1 MMLLPLGA
9 FAQRTDII
17 VTRDG
22 NKYEGYLARQVP
34 NKSVTIFSTRTTI
47 TVAQRD
53 AEITNRRVVM
63 LGDLPEEC
71 IALFPLLPDDAYVEK
86 ADVIT
91 VEDWDGRKIDYRKA
105 ILLETGENL
114 KFVSFAPQ
122 AFELDWSQLKISS
135 KVPYDFTTK
144 IGFRDHLLLPTARI
158 LEGQLMEQDLRSGIL
173 KFRETDGKVTSFHK
187 SGVEAVRYEPADPD
201 ANLWEQVPYCD
212 KVILKDGT
220 TQEGLIVSKQFGK
233 TVEVRLFNSNLC
245 ETIPVTDIEA
255 YEKYKNPLFEQKY
268 EIPEFVERYAD
279 LYVNGESRHVCELRQ
294 NKNKTKYF
302 VLNEADSA
310 KIFVN
315 SRERVVVKYRA
326 ESRTSRFQV
335 AKARLTKEAIYGV
348 SWLKVEG
355 KGTELHPVFTPRDIL
370 SKPDINFQL
379 NEGGFIV
386 ADFVL
391 PTAGAYVFFVE
402 GSERCFVIYAQ

>member
-53 AEITNRRVVM
+53 AEIINRRVVM

-71 IALFPLLPDDAYVEK
+71 LSLFPLLSDEAYVEQ
-86 ADVIT
+86 ADVVT
-91 VEDWDGRKIDYRKA
+91 VEGWDGRKIDYRKA
-105 ILLETGENL
+105 VLLETGENL

-122 AFELDWSQLKISS
+122 AFELDWSQLKSSS
-135 KVPYDFTTK
+135 KVPYDFTRM
-144 IGFRDHLLLPTARI
+144 IGFRDHLLFPSARI
-158 LEGQLMEQDLRSGIL
+158 IEGQLMEQDLRSGIL
-173 KFRETDGKVTSFHK
+173 KFRQTDGAVTTYHK
-187 SGVEAVRYEPADPD
+187 SNVQAVRYQPADPD
-201 ANLWEQVPYCD
+201 ANIWEQVPYCD
-212 KVILKDGT
+212 KIYLRDST
-220 TQEGLIVSKQFGK
+220 SHEGLIISKLFGK
-233 TVEVRLFNSNLC
+233 TVEIQLFNSNLT
-245 ETIPVTDIEA
+245 ETVPVTEIEA
-255 YEKYKNPLFEQKY
+255 YEKFKNPLFKQKY
-268 EIPEFVERYAD
+268 DIPEYVERYAD
-279 LYVNGESRHVCELRQ
+279 LYVNGESRPVGELRH

-302 VLNEADSA
+302 VLDEADSS

-315 SRERVVVKYRA
+315 ARERVVVKYRA
-326 ESRTSRFQV
+326 ESRTSRFLV

-348 SWLKVEG
+348 SWLKVNN
-355 KGTELHPVFTPRDIL
+355 KGTELHPVFAPRDIIA
-370 SKPDINFQL
+370 KPDINFQA

-402 GSERCFVIYAQ
+402 GSEQCFVIYAQ

>member
-1 MMLLPLGA
+1 MLCPLGA
-9 FAQRTDII
+9 LAQRTDII

-34 NKSVTIFSTRTTI
+34 NKSVTILSTRTTI

-53 AEITNRRVVM
+53 AEITNRRAVM

-91 VEDWDGRKIDYRKA
+91 VEDWDGRRIDYQKA
-105 ILLETGENL
+105 VILETGENL

-122 AFELDWSQLKISS
+122 AFELEWSRLKTSA
-135 KVPYDFTTK
+135 KVPYDFTRL
-144 IGFRDHLLLPTARI
+144 IGFRDHLLLPDARI
-158 LEGQLMEQDLRSGIL
+158 LDGQLMEQDLRSGIL
-173 KFRETDGKVTSFHK
+173 KFRELDGKVTSFHK
-187 SGVEAVRYEPADPD
+187 SGVQAIRYEPAAPE

-212 KVILKDGT
+212 KLYLKDGS
-220 TQEGLIVSKQFGK
+220 TQEGLIVSKLFGK
-233 TVEVRLFNSNLC
+233 TVEIRQFNSDIC
-245 ETIPVTDIEA
+245 ETIQVQDIEA
-255 YEKYKNPLFEQKY
+255 YEKYRNPLFEQKY
-268 EIPEFVERYAD
+268 DIPEFVERYAD
-279 LYVNGESRHVCELRQ
+279 LYVNGESRQVCELRQ
-294 NKNKTKYF
+294 NKNKCKYF
-302 VLNEADSA
+302 VLNEVDSA

-315 SRERVVVKYRA
+315 ARERVVIKYRA
-326 ESRTSRFQV
+326 ESRTSRFLV
-335 AKARLTKEAIYGV
+335 AKAKLTKEAIYGV
-348 SWLKVEG
+348 SWLKVNN
-355 KGTELHPVFTPRDIL
+355 KGTELHPVFTQKDIL
-370 SKPDINFQL
+370 SRPDINFQA

-391 PTAGAYVFFVE
+391 PAAGAYVFFVE